1 MLRSIAKDA
10 AARVASWT
18 RLDSLARQSV
28 HRAAPYVVGY
38 HRVVDRLDA
47 HGDLALPAMEV
58 TVEMLDQHLDWLGR
72 HFDIVSVEELPA
84 KMNRHARSKPIAAVT
99 FDDGYLDV
107 FQHAFPLLKRKGI
120 PAAFFVVTD
129 LIETEQAPVHDRLY
143 AALANVR
150 EDDPFAATQT
160 ILSSRDQ
167 HDVLAIIASL
177 DADGEIARRTAAALR
192 PLTWDALAQMRDAG
206 MTIGSHSRTHA
217 FLTNETAARVQQE
230 LRVSRVALQQR
241 LGIAADCFAYPG
253 GGFNATVVEAVRAA
267 GYRLAFTD
275 CRHRDER
282 FPMLTIRRRGLWE
295 RSCVDRFGRFSP
307 AIMSCHSAAMFDPLS
322 SCIKSH

>member
-18 RLDSLARQSV
+18 RLDAVARHRV
-28 HRAAPYVVGY
+28 HRETPYVVGY
-38 HRVVDRLDA
+38 HRVVDQLDA
-47 HGDLALPAMEV
+47 HRNVALPAMEI
-58 TVEMLDQHLDWLGR
+58 TASTLEKHLDWLGR
-72 HFDIVSVEELPA
+72 HFEIVPVDDLPA
-84 KMNRHARSKPIAAVT
+84 KMNRRTRSKPLAAVT

-107 FQHAFPLLKRKGI
+107 FEHAFPILRRKGI

-143 AALANVR
+143 AALCKTRRA
-150 EDDPFAATQT
+150 DSFAATQD
-160 ILSSRDQ
+160 ILSR
-167 HDVLAIIASL
+167 HDHDGVLRMIASL
-177 DADGEIARRTAAALR
+177 DADGEISRRTAAALP
-192 PLTWDALAQMRDAG
+192 PLTWEALAEMRDAG

-217 FLTNETAARVQQE
+217 FLSNETTARVQQE

-253 GGFNATVVEAVRAA
+253 GGFNATVVDAVRAA

-282 FPMLTIRRRGLWE
+282 LPMLTIRRRGLWE
-295 RSCVDRFGRFSP
+295 RSCLDRNGRFSP
-307 AIMSCHSAAMFDPLS
+307 AIMSCHSAAMFDRLGT
-322 SCIKSH
+322 CLNSH